1 MLRRIPRELWL
12 LAAIGLVALF
22 VHAVETGGRLHEQS
36 HFLSSDN
43 LSRLAKEAAMLGI
56 FSLGAGVVIIAG
68 GIDLSAGSVIC
79 FTAVVCAM
87 TPEWLGRGVE
97 EPLSIGVVAAM
108 MSLSLCAGA
117 AVGAMHG
124 AFVTYL
130 GLPPFVATL
139 GTMAGLRSLASVVT
153 TGSIA
158 VDDATFRTIGKAW
171 YVPVLIFAVEFA
183 LIVSLM
189 RCTWIGRHLYAM
201 GGNEEAARLSG
212 LRITGLKFL
221 AYVIGAVT
229 AALAGLVY
237 LANVGAA
244 SPKLGLG
251 YELSGIA
258 AAVIGG
264 CSLRGGS
271 GSIGGIFL
279 GAVLLKLVVN
289 GTYYVIPKGSTEW
302 EGMIV
307 GVVVILAVLLGK
319 LGGK

>member
-1 MLRRIPRELWL
+1 MPREFWL
-12 LAAIGLVALF
+12 LGAIVLVGLS

-36 HFLSSDN
+36 HFLGVDN

-68 GIDLSAGSVIC
+68 GIDLSAGSVVC
-79 FTAVVCAM
+79 FAAVICAM
-87 TPEWLGRGVE
+87 TPEWLGRGHDE
-97 EPLSIGVVAAM
+97 TLSIGLVAAM
-108 MSLSLCAGA
+108 MSLALGAGA
-117 AVGAMHG
+117 VVGVLHG
-124 AFVTYL
+124 AFVTSL

-158 VDDATFRTIGKAW
+158 VDDPTFRMIGKAW

-183 LIVSLM
+183 LIAALM
-189 RCTWIGRHLYAM
+189 RSTWIGRHLYAM

-212 LRITGLKFL
+212 LRVSSLKFL
-221 AYVIGAVT
+221 AYAIGAVT

-258 AAVIGG
+258 AAVVGG

-271 GSIGGIFL
+271 GSIGGIAL
-279 GAVLLKLVVN
+279 GAFLLKLVVN
-289 GTYYVIPKGSTEW
+289 GAYYVIPKGSTEW